1 MFVCTRLNTHCFNR
15 KETTTTMAKTP
26 QQKTLLSGEVSGV
39 DEKLLVLMQR
49 LGMASLPAHETLLLP
64 LERILVPGEEL
75 LARPSQRLVKSIATV
90 GILQSPAVMLQTGSA
105 LHDEAAVFSAILGR
119 RRLLAARLVGLP
131 VVKCEA
137 YETGTPQL
145 QALLSL
151 IENEQ
156 RSAAWVKEVQD
167 LRALIDEGVG
177 MTLADLAA
185 FGFERNALNERLK
198 MAQLPQPIV
207 SLICA
212 GKLKQEVAKKIARL
226 RPAQQ
231 ARLAQLAEEG
241 NEITAEQVKSVLRA
255 QINTGFAP
263 LQAALAQSWSP
274 PTTTPAVPTS
284 DHGVDQS
291 TGGVAEE
298 VIAALAEFPSE
309 PRAIL
314 TSMLTTLQNALPQLQ
329 SLGAQGELQRIQL
342 LTTTLIQLLQVALRE
357 VATSTRS
364 NDHTDNLTDD
374 HQAHSQQEGEL
385 VHV

>member
-1 MFVCTRLNTHCFNR
+1 MFVYTRLYTHCFNR
-15 KETTTTMAKTP
+15 KETTTTMAKTS
-26 QQKTLLSGEVSGV
+26 QQKPLLSGEVSGV

-90 GILQSPAVMLQTGSA
+90 GILQSPSVMLQSGSS

-119 RRLLAARLVGLP
+119 RRLLAARLVGLS

-145 QALLSL
+145 KALLSL

-177 MTLADLAA
+177 MTLTDLAA

-198 MAQLPQPIV
+198 MAQLPQSIV

-226 RPAQQ
+226 RPAQ
-231 ARLAQLAEEG
+231 LAQEG
-241 NEITAEQVKSVLRA
+241 NEITAEQVKSMLRA

-274 PTTTPAVPTS
+274 PTTAPAQPTS
-284 DHGVDQS
+284 DQGVDQP
-291 TGGVAEE
+291 TGGLAEE
-298 VIAALAEFPSE
+298 MIAALAEFPSE

-342 LTTTLIQLLQVALRE
+342 LTTTLIQQLQVALRE
-357 VATSTRS
+357 VATTTRS
-364 NDHTDNLTDD
+364 ENHIDNLTDD
-374 HQAHSQQEGEL
+374 HQVQSQQEGEL